1 MNVNKYM
8 VLYSYYNITGI
19 NTGVKLWFQQFVAM
33 FMKRFYNSFRYWVAI
48 LWQLIIPILF
58 VVLALVVA
66 KLISQSASYDSNEP
80 SRVLTIKNSAPSHD
94 ISFFWAD
101 FASLEN
107 TFRIKVSYDIPL
119 VNVFNPVVVLLRYF
133 MFYSIMRNN

>member
-1 MNVNKYM
+1 M

-58 VVLALVVA
+58 VVLALVVV
-66 KLISQSASYDSNEP
+66 KVISQSGSYDSNEP

-107 TFRIKVSYDIPL
+107 NFRIE
-119 VNVFNPVVVLLRYF
+119 VFYIFHLLMCSNIVVVLLRYF

>member
-1 MNVNKYM
+1 M

-19 NTGVKLWFQQFVAM
+19 NTGMKLWFQQFVAM

-58 VVLALVVA
+58 VVFALGVA
-66 KLISQSASYDSNEP
+66 RLKLQSGSYDSNQP

-107 TFRIKVSYDIPL
+107 TFRIKVSYDIPF
-119 VNVFNPVVVLLRYF
+119 VNMFKHVVVLLRYF
-133 MFYSIMRNN
+133 M

>member
-1 MNVNKYM
+1 MYDVI
-8 VLYSYYNITGI
+8 YSYYNITGV
-19 NTGVKLWFQQFVAM
+19 NTGMKLWFQQFVAM
-33 FMKRFYNSFRYWVAI
+33 FMKRFYNAFRYWMAI

-66 KLISQSASYDSNEP
+66 KLMSQSGSDDSNEP

-94 ISFFWAD
+94 TSFFWAD

-107 TFRIKVSYDIPL
+107 KFKIE
-119 VNVFNPVVVLLRYF
+119 VFYIF
-133 MFYSIMRNN
+133 